1 MKKFLTIQKE
11 DLSEIKVEEPE
22 SPYGFT
28 YADYLTWNFKERIE
42 LIRGKIFKMS
52 PAPTIAHQTISINI
66 ETFFS
71 NFLKGKLCK
80 CFHAPIDVRLK
91 GKPFRKKK
99 RRDDEITTV
108 VQPDI
113 IVVCDEEKLR
123 HPQHR
128 WSS

>member
-1 MKKFLTIQKE
+1 MKNYLTIQKA

-22 SPYGFT
+22 SPIGFT

-42 LIRGKIFKMS
+42 LIRGKIFRMS
-52 PAPTIAHQTISINI
+52 PAPSITHQRISANI
-66 ETFFS
+66 EIKFL
-71 NFLKGKLCK
+71 NFLNGKLCK

-99 RRDDEITTV
+99 LRDEEIKTV

-113 IVVCDEEKLR
+113 IVVCDEEKIER
-123 HPQHR
+123 
-128 WSS
+128 